1 MVGDVLG
8 DCVMDKVSSW
18 EEREFVD
25 IGIAVS
31 RTLFL
36 VLRIAP
42 GGLVGVDI
50 VFEEGGVS
58 LTGDSFVRGVA
69 FDGFDVDII

>member
-1 MVGDVLG
+1 
-8 DCVMDKVSSW
+8 MDKVSSW

-25 IGIAVS
+25 IGIVVS

-69 FDGFDVDII
+69 FDGFDVAII